1 MQAPLVF
8 DADHY
13 ARLNATRGSVVT
25 EMIADLRSGVDLRSA
40 IDVGCGLG
48 YFSELLRSNGFQVTG
63 VDGRAENVEEARLR
77 YRDIQFHKF
86 NAEDSDL
93 LGLGTFDL
101 CFCFGLL
108 YHLENPFLAIRHLR
122 ALTKTLLLVEG
133 VILHGTEPIMALV
146 DETPLRD
153 QGLHNFAFYPT
164 EACLIKMF
172 YKAGFSHVYSLL
184 SPPQHPDYHSSSDC
198 RRVRTILAA
207 SLHPIRSA
215 KLKAIT
221 EPESNFKPWDPTSG
235 IEASR
240 TTERLLRFAGK
251 PFSEKVA
258 TLKRVVKKPNKS

>member
-1 MQAPLVF
+1 LKASLVF

-13 ARLNATRGSVVT
+13 AKLNAARGAVVR
-25 EMIADLRSGVDLRSA
+25 ELIADLQSSLDLRSA

-48 YFSELLRSNGFQVTG
+48 HFSELLRSNGFQVTG

-77 YRDIQFHKF
+77 NRDVQFYEF
-86 NAEDSDL
+86 NAEDSNL
-93 LGLGTFDL
+93 LELGTFDL

-122 ALTKTLLLVEG
+122 ALTKTLLLAEG
-133 VILHGTEPIMALV
+133 VILQGTEPIMALV
-146 DETPLRD
+146 DETLLRD

-172 YKAGFSHVYSLL
+172 YKAGFAHVYGLT
-184 SPPQHPDYHSSSDC
+184 SPPQHPDYHSSADS
-198 RRVRTILAA
+198 RRVRTLLAA
-207 SLHPIRSA
+207 SLQPIRST

-221 EPESNFKPWDPTSG
+221 EPASNFKPWDPSNG

-240 TTERLLRFAGK
+240 TSHRLRRFAGK
-251 PFSEKVA
+251 PFLEKVE
-258 TLKRVVKKPNKS
+258 TLKRVVKKPKER